1 MRKLVLLTLV
11 SGMLLSGTANTIL
24 NKLQDNTCVGN
35 CDAPNGKNRRH
46 FEQPLWQ
53 TVNMFIGEALCLLV
67 YFIGIRVENH
77 RERLAGVPVAHPDD
91 TGVAVPDDPAT
102 ETSPLIGPSST
113 PLNGTVPIEDEALL
127 EVPLTGSRNFL
138 LWLPTLCDMTA
149 TTLMNIGLIHVSA
162 SIYQMLRGSVVL
174 FTGTLSVI
182 FLHRRHPL
190 YRWFALCCVFAG
202 VAIVGL
208 STIVDPTPPP
218 EQSIA
223 SNFEE
228 KDDGEAEAA
237 RSSFIGVILV
247 VLAQTVTAS
256 QFVIE
261 EKILSRYHVPA
272 IKAVGLEGTFG
283 LLTTG
288 IIMPISYIWFGK
300 GTGNFFD
307 LPVGYSEIVNNPQV
321 LWSGFGIIFSIAFF
335 NWFGLS
341 VTRSISATSRSTIDT
356 CRTIFIW
363 MISLSLGWEQFRWL
377 QVVGFL
383 VLLYGTFLFND
394 IVSPP
399 PFEFCRVRA
408 IDDEIDE
415 EIVEPA

>member
-1 MRKLVLLTLV
+1 MRKIVLLTLV
-11 SGMLLSGTANTIL
+11 SGMLLSGTLNTIL

-35 CDAPNGKNRRH
+35 CDAPDGKNRRH

-67 YFIGIRVENH
+67 YFVGVRVEKH
-77 RERLAGVPVAHPDD
+77 RERVAGVPVAHPED
-91 TGVAVPDDPAT
+91 TGVAVPDDPST
-102 ETSPLIGPSST
+102 ETSPLIGPSSVN
-113 PLNGTVPIEDEALL
+113 PNEIEEDLAEL
-127 EVPLTGSRNFL
+127 PLTGNRNLL

-149 TTLMNIGLIHVSA
+149 TTLMNVGLIHVSA

-182 FLHRRHPL
+182 FLHRRHPV

-208 STIVDPTPPP
+208 STIVDPAPLPD
-218 EQSIA
+218 
-223 SNFEE
+223 E
-228 KDDGEAEAA
+228 KTTSDVGELADGEDEAA
-237 RSSFIGVILV
+237 RSSFIGVMLV
-247 VLAQTVTAS
+247 VLAQTFTAS

-261 EKILSRYHVPA
+261 EKILSKYHVPA
-272 IKAVGLEGTFG
+272 IRAVGLEGLFG
-283 LLTTG
+283 LITTG
-288 IIMPISYIWFGK
+288 ALMPISYFWFGK

-363 MISLSLGWEQFRWL
+363 MISLALGWEHFRWL
-377 QVVGFL
+377 QVLGFL

-394 IVSPP
+394 VAPPP
-399 PFEFCRVRA
+399 PFEFCRVRSNEND
-408 IDDEIDE
+408 ISE
-415 EIVEPA
+415 EIIEPA